1 MSPVRPVVRAP
12 RRCVWPRVLVL
23 LLALLLPVV
32 HAGQAQPVA
41 SVAAAGESGGG
52 GTGGSGGGGGT
63 ALAEYDVLDAVA
75 RTPVRRAAL
84 PRRPAPRTGVAVP
97 SAAGR
102 PPVPPSPPPYAPCVP
117 RSVVLRC

>member
-12 RRCVWPRVLVL
+12 RRCVRPRVLVL

-32 HAGQAQPVA
+32 HAAQAQPVA

-52 GTGGSGGGGGT
+52 GGGGGGT
-63 ALAEYDVLDAVA
+63 ALAEYDVLDAEA

-84 PRRPAPRTGVAVP
+84 PRRPAPRPGVAVP

-102 PPVPPSPPPYAPCVP
+102 PAVPPAPPPYAPCAP